1 MKKNLLLREE
11 FEVRERQNLAPFA
24 VSSGDS
30 LGRMYAEEEH
40 PFRSR
45 FQRDRDRVIHSRA
58 FRRLEYKTQ
67 VFVNH
72 EGDYYR
78 TRLTHTLEVAQIA
91 RTIARVLRLNE
102 DLAETVSLTH
112 DLGHTPFGHSGQH
125 VMNRLMKDFGGFEH
139 NRQSFR
145 VVTLLEDRYPFFSG
159 LNLTYEVL
167 EGIVKHE
174 TEYDLPQGGIF
185 ERKGYPSLEA
195 QICNFADEIAY
206 NNHDIDDG
214 IKSGM
219 LELAALEKVEIW
231 ASHFG
236 PIREKYSSHPL
247 RVQVSQGV
255 KSIINFLVSDL
266 VEQTMQN
273 IERLGIDNL
282 DSVYKKGKGCVDFSP
297 KTKNLSRELKKFL
310 MENLYR
316 HYRVIRMAD
325 KADRIMTELFR
336 AYVRNPKII
345 PPTFLRRYEKRAGH
359 LEPRF
364 AKPKG
369 VEKGD
374 EKEAIERMVCDYIAG
389 MTDRFALDEYK
400 KLFDPHEKV

>member
-1 MKKNLLLREE
+1 MILTREH
-11 FEVRERQNLAPFA
+11 FEELERKNLAPYA
-24 VSSGDS
+24 VLCGDS
-30 LGRMYAEEEH
+30 EGRLYKEDEH
-40 PFRSR
+40 PQRSR

-91 RTIARVLRLNE
+91 RTVSRILGLNE

-125 VMNRLMKDFGGFEH
+125 VMNHLMKEFGGFEH

-145 VVTLLEDRYPFFSG
+145 VVTLLEDRYPEYSG

-167 EGIVKHE
+167 EGIIKHQ

-185 ERKGYPSLEA
+185 GRKGYPTLEA

-219 LELAALEKVEIW
+219 LDLKDLGSIEIW
-231 ASHFG
+231 KEHFDRTKKKYAAS
-236 PIREKYSSHPL
+236 PERI
-247 RVQVSQGV
+247 QVSQAV
-255 KSIINFLVSDL
+255 RSMINGLVSDL
-266 VEQTMQN
+266 VENTDQN
-273 IERLGIDNL
+273 IKNAGFKTVDDVRA
-282 DSVYKKGKGCVDFSP
+282 KGKGCVDFSP
-297 KTKNLSRELKKFL
+297 AVKKQSQALKKFL

-325 KADRIMTELFR
+325 KAERIITELFK
-336 AYVRNPKII
+336 AYVHNPKII
-345 PPTFLRRYEKRAGH
+345 PPSFLRRYDKKEGARN
-359 LEPRF
+359 PRF
-364 AKPKG
+364 TVKG
-369 VEKGD
+369 ARVEKED
-374 EKEAIERMVCDYIAG
+374 PIERIVCDYIAG